1 MYCSACGNQIETN
14 ANFCPACGAAAQ
26 GYPPLARRLYR
37 SRYHRMIGGVCA
49 GIALYNGWDI
59 SVVRIIAIVLMM
71 SGVFP
76 LAYIIAWIVIP
87 QEPILIPVAVPMTEP
102 RTP

>member
-1 MYCSACGNQIETN
+1 
-14 ANFCPACGAAAQ
+14 
-26 GYPPLARRLYR
+26 
-37 SRYHRMIGGVCA
+37 MIGGVCA